1 LTAVRLLLIRH
12 GATACSVAQ
21 RYCGHHDPPLVPR
34 GRAQAAKL
42 GPRLAAAGVV
52 AVYASDRR
60 RALQTAALA
69 LPGHAVVT
77 DAAWREIDLGP
88 WDGCTHEE
96 VAARWPAELAAWSRD
111 RFHNPIPGGESGV
124 QLLARVRDAVDRI
137 VAARPEGP
145 VAVVAHAGPIAALRC
160 HLAGRPM
167 PEYAWMLP
175 ELGEVVEVAVE

>member
-1 LTAVRLLLIRH
+1 MPMRLLLIRH
-12 GATACSVAQ
+12 GATACSAAQ
-21 RYCGHHDPPLVPR
+21 RYCGHHDPPLIAL

-42 GPRLAAAGVV
+42 APRLAAAGV
-52 AVYASDRR
+52 AAIYASDRR
-60 RALQTAALA
+60 RAIQTAAIA
-69 LPGHAVVT
+69 LPALPVVT

-96 VAARWPAELAAWSRD
+96 IAARWPAELAAWSRD

-124 QLLARVRDAVDRI
+124 QLLARARAALDRI
-137 VAARPEGP
+137 VAAHAGGA

-167 PEYAWMLP
+167 PDYAWMLP
-175 ELGEVVEVAVE
+175 ELGEIVDLAL